1 MQGSLE
7 ELSKL
12 LSNLN
17 ELNLAFNLIRDWQVV
32 VDVLSALPE
41 LEILNLSGNQF
52 LRNNSELKL
61 PTPDAQLVSGGLKTL
76 VLNEC
81 NINWKQVLIRPLAK
95 HSSLS
100 ELVL

>member
-17 ELNLAFNLIRDWQVV
+17 ELNLAFNLLRGWEVV
-32 VDVLSALPE
+32 VDVLTTLPE
-41 LEILNLSGNQF
+41 LEILNLSGNMF
-52 LRNNSELKL
+52 LRSNSELQP
-61 PTPDAQLVSGGLKTL
+61 PTEDAEPVSKGLKTL

-81 NINWKQVLIRPLAK
+81 NINWKQVTLCRLCHAIR
-95 HSSLS
+95 
-100 ELVL
+100 EI